1 MYQYQNQQRVTSEQ
15 NPRGIDK
22 MTLTHLAD
30 FAGKNPKLR
39 TFARV
44 SLNPGEEV
52 PFHIHTGECEYY
64 YILSGT
70 GVYRDNEE
78 DVAVQPGLVTFT
90 PSGNGH
96 GIRNTGSEQ
105 LEFIALILLD

>member
-1 MYQYQNQQRVTSEQ
+1 MYAYEPEQRVATEQ
-15 NPRGIDK
+15 NAQGVDK
-22 MTLTHLAD
+22 MTLNHLAD

-52 PFHIHTGECEYY
+52 PFHVHTGECEYY

-70 GVYRDNEE
+70 GVYNDNGTNVE
-78 DVAVQPGLVTFT
+78 AKPGLVTFT
-90 PSGNGH
+90 PNGTGH

-105 LEFIALILLD
+105 LEFIALIVLD

>member
-1 MYQYQNQQRVTSEQ
+1 MYQYAHQQPTAKEQ
-15 NPRGIDK
+15 NPQGVDK
-22 MTLTHLAD
+22 MTLTHLTD

-52 PFHIHTGECEYY
+52 PFHVHRGECEYY

-70 GVYRDNEE
+70 GSYDDNGTQVE
-78 DVAVQPGLVTFT
+78 ATAGMVTFT
-90 PSGNGH
+90 PNGTGH
-96 GIRNTGSEQ
+96 GIRNTGSTQ
-105 LEFIALILLD
+105 LEFMALILLD

>member
-1 MYQYQNQQRVTSEQ
+1 MYQNQPQQRVTTEQ
-15 NPRGIDK
+15 NAQGVDK
-22 MTLTHLAD
+22 MSLTHLAD

-44 SLNPGEEV
+44 ALKPGEEV

-64 YILSGT
+64 YILSGA
-70 GVYRDNEE
+70 GVYDDNGEE
-78 DVAVQPGLVTFT
+78 VAAQPGLVTFT
-90 PSGNGH
+90 PSGSGH
-96 GIRNTGSEQ
+96 GIRNTGSEM